1 MTKEELV
8 QKWIEATKPVG
19 FLELR
24 QDLIKSLSQQMPD
37 AESKVKIKKAIDMMD
52 ESKIQEIWRM
62 FAEEHFSEDALEAG
76 VAFFSSELG
85 KKYREERVRASQAAM
100 AAVHKHVFECVNKVF
115 NIVP

>member
-1 MTKEELV
+1 VDKAQLV

-24 QDLIKSLSQQMPD
+24 EDMAKSLSQQMPD
-37 AESKVKIKKAIDMMD
+37 PESKAKIRKAIDLMD
-52 ESKIQEIWRM
+52 ESKIQEVWRM

-76 VAFFSSELG
+76 VTFFSSELG

-100 AAVHKHVFECVNKVF
+100 NAVHKHVFECVNKVF
-115 NIVP
+115 GIVP